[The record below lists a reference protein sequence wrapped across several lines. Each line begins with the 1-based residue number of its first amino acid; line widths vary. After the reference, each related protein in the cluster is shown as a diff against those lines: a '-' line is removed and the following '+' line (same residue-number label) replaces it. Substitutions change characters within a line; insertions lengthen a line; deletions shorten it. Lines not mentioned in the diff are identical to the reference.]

1 MLAQMAGPLT
11 FGMGDADE
19 TSMRVFVVLFAL
31 VFASGC
37 FIADEIDS
45 GVASLPQKPKPE
57 AEKEP
62 ERAAA
67 PSRPTSSGSEDPGL
81 FSSLLGLAQEELEP
95 EPAPPDPAEM
105 PVRCWIGKRENF
117 TTRRDCESRGGKA
130 VDLPE

>member
-1 MLAQMAGPLT
+1 MAGPLT
-11 FGMGDADE
+11 FGVGGADE

-37 FIADEIDS
+37 FIADEIDA
-45 GVASLPQKPKPE
+45 GVATLPQRPQAK
-57 AEKEP
+57 AENEP
-62 ERAAA
+62 EPAA

-95 EPAPPDPAEM
+95 EPPPPDPAEM

-117 TTRRDCESRGGKA
+117 MTRRDCESRGGKA